1 MSLIVLYKKG
11 YGNRLH
17 EKFELYI
24 PDIFTDKIIAG
35 SDNYIILHP
44 DGLMKFKRGYSWDGA
59 SGPTVDTKNTIRGSL
74 VHDGLYQL
82 MRENKLKRLHRN
94 YVDRL
99 LRRHLREDG
108 MNWFRAWYWY
118 KGVYIGAKK
127 ASLERSQRKV
137 LSAP

>member
-24 PDIFTDKIIAG
+24 PDSMTDKTITG
-35 SDNYIILHP
+35 SDNYVVLEP
-44 DGLMKFKRGYSWDGA
+44 DGLMKFRRGYSWDGA
-59 SGPTVDTKNTIRGSL
+59 SGPTIDTKNTIRGSL

-82 MRENKLKRLHRN
+82 MRENKLNRKHRN
-94 YVDRL
+94 LVDKL
-99 LRRHLREDG
+99 LRQHLREDK
-108 MNWFRAWYWY
+108 MSRFRAWYWY

-127 ASLERSQRKV
+127 ASLERSKRKV